1 MGAVDKKSRNNK
13 QGYPARNIAPEFKR
27 EPDKSRP
34 RRAWFHDYCASAYYH
49 ITATTVEGS
58 PLLSSLPDVALT
70 DLHKCEVIYPDL
82 TELGRKIETELL
94 SISSFHPEIR
104 LLQYVIMPDHIHFA
118 LHVKERLEKMLG
130 CELAGFFGA
139 CSRHYNRLYSLP
151 EFKSL
156 FSTFH
161 DRLIFNYN
169 QLEKVM
175 AYIRDN
181 PRRALI
187 KRNNPALFRRYLHLN
202 VGNQEYAAFGNI
214 FLLRHYNL
222 MPVRIHRR
230 WSEAE
235 FAAYE
240 DDCMRKVSHGAIPV
254 SPFIH
259 PAEKKIMIQTLET
272 GGSVIRLTDCGFEDR
287 FKPRGKD
294 FEICAEGRLLLLA
307 PWPQNVGRKSTAGYK
322 EFHTMND
329 LAVEIASMSPETRLI
344 LKK

>member
-1 MGAVDKKSRNNK
+1 MTATDDKSRLVSH
-13 QGYPARNIAPEFKR
+13 GFPARNNAPEFKR

-34 RRAWFHDYCASAYYH
+34 RRAWFHDYCAPAYYH
-49 ITATTVEGS
+49 ITATTIEGS
-58 PLLSSLPDVALT
+58 PLLSTLPVGAVSALQKEA
-70 DLHKCEVIYPDL
+70 LIYPVL
-82 TELGRKIETELL
+82 SELGKKIETELL

-118 LHVKERLEKMLG
+118 LHVKEHLKKMLG
-130 CELAGFFGA
+130 YELAGFFGA
-139 CSRHYNRLYSLP
+139 CSRHYNRIYSLP

-161 DRLIFNYN
+161 DRLIFNYS

-181 PRRALI
+181 PRRAII

-230 WSEAE
+230 WSNAE
-235 FAAYE
+235 FAVYE
-240 DDCMRKVSHGAIPV
+240 DECMRKVSHGAILV

-259 PAEKKIMIQTLET
+259 PAEKKIMRQTLEM

-294 FEICAEGRLLLLA
+294 FEICSEGRLLLMA

-329 LAVEIASMSPETRLI
+329 LAAAIASMPPEIRLT